1 MPTPD
6 LSYAIG
12 LEPVEAVRYFRSKG
26 IAVTE
31 NWHDLWQEAQAR
43 AFTVTGITKLDLLQ
57 DIRGAVD
64 MAIREGRTERW
75 FLNELAP
82 VLKKKGWWG
91 KKEVTDP
98 HTGEVRYVRQG
109 SPARLKLIY
118 RQNVQSAYMAGR
130 YKRQLENA
138 DHAPYWRYIAV
149 LDQKTRPAHAAL
161 NGKVFR
167 YDDPFWGAMYPPNG
181 WMCRC
186 RVAAYSESRLKR
198 RGLKVESSDG
208 HMVTREVETVNRRT
222 GEVTRRSVTG
232 YRHGGTG
239 SLESFT
245 DAGFSCNPG
254 KVWLE
259 DALANVP
266 DPAQAVTWKDMGLR
280 PLRDVP
286 AEERLPAPELLP
298 RAEDRESAVAQLEK
312 ALDLADRFQRIV
324 ETPMGSRVIRR
335 EMLPHMVAKELD
347 GRERFAN
354 YILPTLQTPFEI
366 WLKQHEDGKLRENYI
381 GLFNDA
387 EYAMLVVVRV
397 NRDGSLFWNFM
408 QRVDK
413 KMDKLREGVLV
424 LKRKS

>member
-26 IAVTE
+26 MAVTE

-64 MAIREGRTERW
+64 TAIREGRTERW

-91 KKEVTDP
+91 KKEVADP

-232 YRHGGTG
+232 YRHGGKG

-298 RAEDRESAVAQLEK
+298 VADSPEEAEKRLAE
-312 ALDLADRFQRIV
+312 ALGFTDEHQRIV

-335 EMLPHMVAKELD
+335 ELLAHMVEKRSDA
-347 GRERFAN
+347 RERFAN
-354 YILPTLQTPFEI
+354 YVLPTLEQPFEV
-366 WLKQHEDGKLRENYI
+366 WLKQHEDGKLRESYL
-381 GLFNDA
+381 GLFQDA
-387 EYAMLVVVRV
+387 KYSLLVVVRI
-397 NRDGSLFWNFM
+397 NRDGSIVWNM
-408 QRVDK
+408 MNREPK
-413 KMDKLREGVLV
+413 KMDSLREGVLV
-424 LKRKS
+424 HQKKS

>member
-1 MPTPD
+1 MPRPD
-6 LSYAIG
+6 LSYALG
-12 LEPVEAVRYFRSKG
+12 LTPVEAVRYFRSKG

-43 AFTVTGITKLDLLQ
+43 AFTVTGITKLDLVQ

-64 MAIREGRTERW
+64 AVIKEGRTEQW

-82 VLKKKGWWG
+82 ILKKKGWWG

-98 HTGEVRYVRQG
+98 DTGEVRYVRQG

-118 RQNVQSAYMAGR
+118 RQNTQSAYMAGR
-130 YKRQLENA
+130 YKQQLENA
-138 DHAPYWRYIAV
+138 DAAPYLRYIAV

-161 NGKVFR
+161 HNMVFR

-181 WMCRC
+181 WNCRC

-198 RGLKVESSDG
+198 RGLKVSDSAG
-208 HMVTREVETVNRRT
+208 HMVTREVETVNRQT
-222 GEVTRRSVTG
+222 GEVTRRTVPG
-232 YRHGGTG
+232 YRHGGKG

-245 DAGFSCNPG
+245 DAGFSYNPG

-266 DPAQAVTWKDMGLR
+266 DPAQATTWKDMGLR

-286 AEERLPAPELLP
+286 AGERLPAPELLP

-354 YILPTLQTPFEI
+354 YILPTLQNPFEI

-387 EYAMLVVVRV
+387 EYAVLVVVRV

-408 QRVDK
+408 QRADK

-424 LKRKS
+424 LKEKS

>member
-1 MPTPD
+1 MPRPD
-6 LSYAIG
+6 LSYALG
-12 LEPVEAVRYFRSKG
+12 LTPVEAVRYFRSKG

-43 AFTVTGITKLDLLQ
+43 AFTVTGITKLDLVQ

-64 MAIREGRTERW
+64 AVIKEGRTEQW

-82 VLKKKGWWG
+82 ILKKKGWWG

-98 HTGEVRYVRQG
+98 DTGEVRYVRQG

-118 RQNVQSAYMAGR
+118 RQNTQSAYMAGR
-130 YKRQLENA
+130 YKQQLENA
-138 DHAPYWRYIAV
+138 DAAPYLRYIAV

-161 NGKVFR
+161 HNMVFR
-167 YDDPFWGAMYPPNG
+167 YDAPFWGAMYPPNG
-181 WMCRC
+181 WNCRC

-198 RGLKVESSDG
+198 RGLKVSDSAG
-208 HMVTREVETVNRRT
+208 HMVTREVETVNRQT
-222 GEVTRRSVTG
+222 GEVTRRTVTG
-232 YRHGGTG
+232 YRHGGKG

-245 DAGFSCNPG
+245 DAGFSYNPG

-266 DPAQAVTWKDMGLR
+266 DPAQATTWKDMGLR

-286 AEERLPAPELLP
+286 AGERLPAPELLP

-354 YILPTLQTPFEI
+354 YILPTLQNPFEI

-387 EYAMLVVVRV
+387 EYAVLVVVRV

-408 QRVDK
+408 QRADK

-424 LKRKS
+424 LKEKS

>member
-1 MPTPD
+1 MPAPD

-12 LEPVEAVRYFRSKG
+12 LEPVEAVHYFRSKG

-43 AFTVTGITKLDLLQ
+43 AFTVTGITKLDLMQ

-64 MAIREGRTERW
+64 TAIKEGRTERW

-91 KKEVTDP
+91 KKEVTNPD
-98 HTGEVRYVRQG
+98 TGEVRYVRQG

-118 RQNVQSAYMAGR
+118 RQNIQSAYMAGR
-130 YKRQLENA
+130 YKQQLENA
-138 DHAPYWRYIAV
+138 DSTPYWRYIAV

-161 NGKVFR
+161 NGKVFH
-167 YDDPFWGAMYPPNG
+167 YDDPFWNAMYPPNG
-181 WMCRC
+181 WNCRC

-198 RGLKVESSDG
+198 RGLEVSDSAG
-208 HMVTREVETVNRRT
+208 HMVTREIETVNQQT
-222 GEVTRRSVTG
+222 GEVVRRTVTG
-232 YRHGGTG
+232 YRHGGKG

-245 DAGFSCNPG
+245 DAGFSYNPG

-286 AEERLPAPELLP
+286 AAERLPAPELLP
-298 RAEDRESAVAQLEK
+298 VADSQNVAEKRLAE
-312 ALDLADRFQRIV
+312 ALGFTDEHQRIV

-335 EMLPHMVAKELD
+335 ELLAHMVEKRSDA
-347 GRERFAN
+347 RERFAN
-354 YILPTLQTPFEI
+354 YVLPTLQQPFEI
-366 WLKQHEDGKLRENYI
+366 WLKQHEDGKLRESYL
-381 GLFNDA
+381 GLFHEA
-387 EYAMLVVVRV
+387 KYSLLVVVRI
-397 NRDGSLFWNFM
+397 NRDGSLVWNM
-408 QRVDK
+408 MNREPK
-413 KMDKLREGVLV
+413 KMDSLREGMLV
-424 LKRKS
+424 HQKKS